1 MHDARPDASR
11 YSLTFLAD
19 EWEWD
24 AALEP
29 DTPAQAKA
37 AARRALE
44 ALVRDEAPELACVY
58 LIENGRRIGVWDWV
72 AQQPY
77 WTDL

>member
-1 MHDARPDASR
+1 VHNALPQTKRF
-11 YSLTFLAD
+11 SLTFLAD

-24 AALEP
+24 RELE
-29 DTPAQAKA
+29 TATLAQAKA

-44 ALVRDEAPELACVY
+44 MLIQEEVPEIACVY
-58 LIENGRRIGVWDWV
+58 LLENCFKIGVWDWV